1 MIGGWSLW
9 VAAGLLLMAAEL
21 LLPGIFL
28 VWVGAAALGTGLV
41 LAAIPLGLMATAILF
56 ILTLAAAIALGLR
69 FRPASMS
76 GLNTPGAGLV
86 GRTGTLL
93 AGDRARIGDSDWP
106 VRGQGNAAP
115 GAPGAAVRVVAV
127 EGTTLV
133 VRALP
138 PPAGAAE
145 PGAASAPNPGPS
157 AG

>member
-1 MIGGWSLW
+1 MAGGWSLW

-41 LAAIPLGLMATAILF
+41 LAVMPLGLLATAILF

-69 FRPASMS
+69 FRPSS
-76 GLNTPGAGLV
+76 SNGLNTPGAGLV

-93 AGDRARIGDSDWP
+93 EGDRARIGDSDWP
-106 VRGQGNAAP
+106 VRGQGTT
-115 GAPGAAVRVVAV
+115 APGAAVRVVAV

-138 PPAGAAE
+138 PPARAAE
-145 PGAASAPNPGPS
+145 PGAASAPSPGPS
-157 AG
+157 PS